1 MTISE
6 LIKANQTWLP
16 STPLCVWVDGDLIHR
31 DCKVC
36 WLPYEYPDTQYTVD
50 TFGFSYVCLTSNEQL
65 GGQND

>member
-6 LIKANQTWLP
+6 LIKANQTWLQ
-16 STPLCVWVDGDLIHR
+16 STPLCVWVDGDIARR

-36 WLPYEYPDTQYTVD
+36 WLPAEYPDTQYTVD
-50 TFGFSYVCLTSNEQL
+50 KFGFSYVCLISNEQL